1 MKSNELVRMR
11 EYQKLDE
18 FERRYAQSMKNRVF
32 GKALRMRV
40 DNLGEEDAVTALR
53 TEIDAVRTRDQI
65 TIEVFNKM
73 GAYAPAMGMIGTLI
87 GLINMLES
95 LDNPAELGPSMAIAL
110 ITTFYGAALATLVFL
125 PIAGK
130 LTIVNSESQINLE
143 IIFEGAIAMAKGYSN
158 SVLYER
164 AIGLIPYDERIEYE
178 ELVKRVRYRTS

>member
-1 MKSNELVRMR
+1 
-11 EYQKLDE
+11 
-18 FERRYAQSMKNRVF
+18 
-32 GKALRMRV
+32 
-40 DNLGEEDAVTALR
+40 
-53 TEIDAVRTRDQI
+53 
-65 TIEVFNKM
+65 M

-164 AIGLIPYDERIEYE
+164 AIGLIPYEERIEYE